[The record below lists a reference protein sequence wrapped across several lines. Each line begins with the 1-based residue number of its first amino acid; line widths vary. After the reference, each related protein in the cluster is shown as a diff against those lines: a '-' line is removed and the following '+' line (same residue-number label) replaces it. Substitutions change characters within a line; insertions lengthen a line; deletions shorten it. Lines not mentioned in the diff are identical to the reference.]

1 MPYDDWSDSFGGFC
15 LLCVALFLLTLAA
28 YLYWF

>member
-15 LLCVALFLLTLAA
+15 LLCVAVLVVVVAA
-28 YLYWF
+28 IRYLR